1 MRISGYDHQFRAQII
16 QAALTGFRKQC
27 VASDSGGT
35 PLFRPRFFERSKRRK
50 NKLMAQQSWYRAQCD
65 IVGFLPPTPG
75 AKLLSGIQQIV
86 REEGEKIG
94 LKIKVVEQSG
104 TKISSLLTTPDLS
117 GCLYPRCHISEEGA
131 SHSRRGAN
139 YTATCLICG
148 NVYHGE
154 TGFGAHTRVSQH
166 REDIRKNSDGNSIS
180 VHLAEQHP
188 AYRGDPDSI
197 IFSVTNTGP
206 KPLLRQIREAVKIS
220 NTNPDQ
226 VINSRSE
233 YIRPVIQRLTHTD
246 LIPDR
251 GVGN

>member
-1 MRISGYDHQFRAQII
+1 MFVSEILSVPVIYSF
-16 QAALTGFRKQC
+16 
-27 VASDSGGT
+27 
-35 PLFRPRFFERSKRRK
+35 K
-50 NKLMAQQSWYRAQCD
+50 NVS
-65 IVGFLPPTPG
+65 
-75 AKLLSGIQQIV
+75 
-86 REEGEKIG
+86 
-94 LKIKVVEQSG
+94 
-104 TKISSLLTTPDLS
+104 
-117 GCLYPRCHISEEGA
+117 
-131 SHSRRGAN
+131 
-139 YTATCLICG
+139 
-148 NVYHGE
+148 
-154 TGFGAHTRVSQH
+154 GAHTRVSQH